1 MTVSPDRKWSQRGAP
16 NSIYC
21 LSRTKLYTHTHTLL
35 HPLNPGRTDRIS
47 LFFKGYRKAILA
59 HVAILSLQCNFDF
72 DNQVSY
78 LKIQYYYNITANKK
92 IPREIYK
99 PQLSRT
105 TVEHLFHSVRFEI
118 IGKCVRFRYI
128 SKRLYSETAC
138 HF

>member
-21 LSRTKLYTHTHTLL
+21 LSRTKLSTHTQVITSTESRKNR
-35 HPLNPGRTDRIS
+35 PNS

-78 LKIQYYYNITANKK
+78 LKIQYYYNIAANKK

-128 SKRLYSETAC
+128 SKSLYSETAC